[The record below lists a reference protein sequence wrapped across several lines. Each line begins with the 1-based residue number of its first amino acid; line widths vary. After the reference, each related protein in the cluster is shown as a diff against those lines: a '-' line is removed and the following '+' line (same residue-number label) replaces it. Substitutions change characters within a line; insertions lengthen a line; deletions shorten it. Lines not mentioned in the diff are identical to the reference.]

1 MQPTTTARGD
11 WFRMI
16 RRRDFLTLVGA
27 TGTMFLGRCWE
38 ASAAEDARLKSRP
51 TRPTSSNTP
60 GEHVLGFR
68 GARDGL
74 LYIPK
79 SHDAGTAAPLAVMLH
94 GAGNSARGM
103 EFTFK
108 LAETFGVIIVAPDS
122 RQSTWDVVRGEW
134 GPDVRFIDGA
144 LNQVFKRSAVD

>member
-1 MQPTTTARGD
+1 MQPTITARGGCVQ
-11 WFRMI
+11 MI
-16 RRRDFLTLVGA
+16 RRRDFRALVGA
-27 TGTMFLGRCWE
+27 TGTMFLGRRWE

-79 SHDAGTAAPLAVMLH
+79 SHDAGTSAPLAVMLH

-103 EFTFK
+103 EITFK
-108 LAETFGVIIVAPDS
+108 LAETVGVIIVVTDS
-122 RQSTWDVVRGEW
+122 R
-134 GPDVRFIDGA
+134 
-144 LNQVFKRSAVD
+144 